1 MPPKQ
6 PARKINGVTARTITA
21 GIAAMNTGYVE
32 GEKLDWISSVS
43 LILEEERT
51 KINMIGGGVIDTFF
65 FHSRISLVILK
76 QTKKISANSSHHF
89 VP

>member
-21 GIAAMNTGYVE
+21 GIAAMNMGYVD
-32 GEKLDWISSVS
+32 GQKLDWISSVS
-43 LILEEERT
+43 LILEEER
-51 KINMIGGGVIDTFF
+51 KIKMIGGGVIDTFF

-76 QTKKISANSSHHF
+76 QTKKISGNSSHHF

>member
-6 PARKINGVTARTITA
+6 PARKINGVTARTIMA
-21 GIAAMNTGYVE
+21 GIAAMNMGHVD
-32 GEKLDWISSVS
+32 GEKLGWISSVS
-43 LILEEERT
+43 QIREEERT
-51 KINMIGGGVIDTFF
+51 KIKMIGGGVIDTFF

-76 QTKKISANSSHHF
+76 QTKKILGNSSHHF